1 MTRSETGSEPIL
13 AVDAV
18 EKSFGGIR
26 ALDGMSF
33 ELDEGEITGL
43 IGPNG
48 AGKTTMFNIIGGQFL
63 PDSGDV
69 RYRGRSIYDM
79 MGPDREEY
87 TAMIGTSGLSAGL
100 VGFGV
105 GLSTMTSPVGVGAVS
120 LVAAGAG
127 AALYPTQYELR
138 ARVGTHRKS
147 RPYQLSRKGISRTFQ
162 ITREFSEMTV
172 LENLLIPPHGQTG
185 ENLVTRWLRPRTV
198 ANETEQLEE
207 QAYETLEFLELD
219 SLVDER
225 AGNLSGGQRKLLELG
240 RVLMTNPDL
249 ILLDEPVAGV
259 NPTLMNKLLDRIE
272 SLRDDGYT
280 FCIIEHDMD
289 VIMDLSDRVIVM
301 NNGKK
306 LMEGQP
312 EDVTE
317 SEAVIDA
324 YLGR

>member
-1 MTRSETGSEPIL
+1 MAPSETGSDPIL
-13 AVDAV
+13 TVNAV
-18 EKSFGGIR
+18 EKSFGGIQ
-26 ALDGMSF
+26 ALDEMSF

-48 AGKTTMFNIIGGQFL
+48 AGKTTMFNIIGGQYL
-63 PDSGDV
+63 PDSGDI
-69 RYRGRSIYDM
+69 RYRGQSIYDM

-87 TAMIGTSGLSAGL
+87 TAMIGTSGLTAAL
-100 VGFGV
+100 FGFGV
-105 GLSTMTSPVGVGAVS
+105 GLSTMTTPIGVGVVS

-127 AALYPTQYELR
+127 AALYPAQDELR
-138 ARVGTHRKS
+138 SKLGTHQKS

-172 LENLLIPPHGQTG
+172 LENLLIPPHRQTG
-185 ENLVTRWLRPRTV
+185 ENLVTRWMRPRTV
-198 ANETEQLEE
+198 AKETEELKK
-207 QAYETLEFLELD
+207 QAYKTLEFLELD
-219 SLVDER
+219 SLIDER

-240 RVLMTNPDL
+240 RVLMTEPDL

-289 VIMDLSDRVIVM
+289 VIMDLSDRIIVM

-324 YLGR
+324 YLGQ